1 MLFLLYSKLTIKDV
15 TKEVISDVHYDW
27 DSQEER
33 IGIKAKMTINR
44 FGYNINYDSTAS
56 DTGKNVNIIV
66 H

>member
-44 FGYNINYDSTAS
+44 FGYNIN
-56 DTGKNVNIIV
+56 
-66 H
+66 